1 MDGPATNHWYEVPGP
16 GMLVRWLT
24 VLAFHLMHKKEISAG
39 AFFLVEREQM
49 D

>member
-1 MDGPATNHWYEVPGP
+1 MDGPARDHWYEVPGP

-24 VLAFHLMHKKEISAG
+24 VLAFHLMHKKRNLIWC
-39 AFFLVEREQM
+39 FFLVEREQM